1 MRASSMNF
9 IGCPETKKPYRSD
22 RAFSQSERSGLLCSY
37 HAHHVLAFLALDRE
51 HNLTGDFRKQGV
63 VLAHAD
69 VRPRVHAGAA
79 LADDDAACG
88 DQLAAER
95 LHPEALGLRVAAVPG
110 TAACFLVCHE

>member
-22 RAFSQSERSGLLCSY
+22 RAFSQSERGGLLCSH
-37 HAHHVLAFLALDRE
+37 HADHVLALLALDRE
-51 HNLTGDFRKQGV
+51 HDLAGDLRKQGV

-79 LADDDAACG
+79 LADDDAARG

-95 LHPEALGLRVAAVPG
+95 LHPKPLGLRIAAVP
-110 TAACFLVCHE
+110 